1 MLEGKEEERISK
13 ILVQSR
19 EGHQDNGAEPI
30 NYHFLKSKPVIN
42 MSPNEL
48 FSRKDDL
55 LWNVQ

>member
-13 ILVQSR
+13 ILVQSG
-19 EGHQDNGAEPI
+19 EGHQDKGADPI

-55 LWNVQ
+55 L

>member
-19 EGHQDNGAEPI
+19 EGHQDNGTEPI
-30 NYHFLKSKPVIN
+30 NYHVLKSKPVIS

-55 LWNVQ
+55 L